1 MKIDEIKLFATLADK
16 GISIKELHEKTGLSY
31 GTICAIRRGSNIKTT
46 TLGVVA
52 RFLNVKSIDLIKT
65 EEK

>member
-16 GISIKELHEKTGLSY
+16 GISIKDLHEKTGLSY
-31 GTICAIRRGSNIKTT
+31 NTICAIRRGSNIKTT
-46 TLGVVA
+46 TLGAIANV
-52 RFLNVKSIDLIKT
+52 LGVKSIELIKT

>member
-46 TLGVVA
+46 TLGAIANV
-52 RFLNVKSIDLIKT
+52 LGVKSIELIKT